1 MQEKKNVIFFDNDEY
16 KHEFMD
22 LVHHKLLSIAIN
34 NPDHLFS

>member
-1 MQEKKNVIFFDNDEY
+1 MLFSSITMNN